1 MNSFR
6 ENLFRKEFLYMN
18 EKDKKKKFI
27 PPEPPESCDS
37 MDFDMMSVA
46 SANECTGMG
55 RIMPVFSEFDEDLDD
70 EYYINL
76 QSGRVGED

>member
-1 MNSFR
+1 MD
-6 ENLFRKEFLYMN
+6 K
-18 EKDKKKKFI
+18 KDKKKNMTMA
-27 PPEPPESCDS
+27 EPPEDCDS

-55 RIMPVFSEFDEDLDD
+55 RIMPVFSQFDEDLDD

-76 QSGRVGED
+76 QSGKVE

>member
-1 MNSFR
+1 MI
-6 ENLFRKEFLYMN
+6 

-46 SANECTGMG
+46 SATECTGMG
-55 RIMPVFSEFDEDLDD
+55 RIMPVFSQFDEDLDD

-76 QSGRVGED
+76 ESGRVGED